1 MGEIVDDVFLLD
13 TEAPS
18 LEPIKK
24 DRYTSIA
31 VLLKLVDIYEEMLG
45 QSVELSKEI
54 LEPLNYGERLQ
65 ALLIGMKKVGV
76 LPSRASLSSVESLV
90 RVFSAHVNTNYV
102 PKSQFEGKILIFEPE
117 EVMSEQQ
124 EKEPVDENGTEKNW
138 QSYGTEVQY
147 ISVPGNHMTMLHRGN
162 IEGVGRHISMT
173 LE

>member
-1 MGEIVDDVFLLD
+1 
-13 TEAPS
+13 
-18 LEPIKK
+18 
-24 DRYTSIA
+24 
-31 VLLKLVDIYEEMLG
+31 
-45 QSVELSKEI
+45 
-54 LEPLNYGERLQ
+54 
-65 ALLIGMKKVGV
+65 MKKVGV